1 MNIASLLQPALV
13 LRSDAATWDS
23 MADTLIR
30 AINKTGDVPL
40 STDEIRFAV
49 QHRERL
55 RDTVLPTGLAV
66 PHTRLKAF
74 SDLIVAVGIPRTP
87 IPSGTY
93 PIRMMVLFLLDA
105 ARDTNL
111 YLNCLAGFAKISTNE
126 ELFQKLIATDSAE
139 DFISLL
145 KKQKI
150 EVTKELTVGQIM
162 NASPIVIHKDN
173 TLKEA
178 IELMF
183 QSRVGFLPV
192 VDKDRHLAGRLSL
205 LDLYDEC
212 IPDAVKSM
220 VSIGF
225 TRNFN
230 PLAALEAQKNKKVAE
245 VMDAA
250 DAAVNIDAT
259 VAEALLLIVKKRR
272 HHIPVLKDGVLVGV
286 LSYTDILQK
295 VIQS

>member
-66 PHTRLKAF
+66 PHTRLPAF
-74 SDLIVAVGIPRTP
+74 SDLIIAVGIPQTP

-111 YLNCLAGFAKISTNE
+111 YLNCLAGFAKVSKDET
-126 ELFQKLIATDSAE
+126 LFQELIASNNADS
-139 DFISLL
+139 FLSIL

-150 EVTKELTVGQIM
+150 EVTQEITVGQIM

-192 VDKDRHLAGRLSL
+192 VDKERHLAGRLSL
-205 LDLYDEC
+205 LDLYDDC

-220 VSIGF
+220 VNIGF

-230 PLAALEAQKNKKVAE
+230 PLEALETQESKKVSD

-250 DAAVNIDAT
+250 DAAVDVDAT
-259 VAEALLLIVKKRR
+259 IAEALLLIVKKRR
-272 HHIPVLKDGVLVGV
+272 HHLPVLKDGALVGV

-295 VIQS
+295 VIKS